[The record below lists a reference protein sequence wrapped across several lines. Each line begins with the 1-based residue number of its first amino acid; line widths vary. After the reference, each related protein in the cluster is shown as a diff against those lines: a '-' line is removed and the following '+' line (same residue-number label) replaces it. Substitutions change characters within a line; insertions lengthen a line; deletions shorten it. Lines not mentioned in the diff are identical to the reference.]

1 MGAVPTREETV
12 LVSGYGG
19 VLPEQKVS
27 FHTSGG
33 AKACPAQ
40 GHSQQTEA
48 ATLKCVEDWARVLLA
63 FASTLFSLDA
73 TVKAGCSKC
82 Q

>member
-1 MGAVPTREETV
+1 M
-12 LVSGYGG
+12 SGCGG

-27 FHTSGG
+27 FHTSRGPE
-33 AKACPAQ
+33 ACPAQ
-40 GHSQQTEA
+40 GHSQLTEA
-48 ATLKCVEDWARVLLA
+48 ATLKCVEAWARVLLA
-63 FASTLFSLDA
+63 FASILFSLDA